1 MRDNSNMLL
10 HYVLKLRK
18 RICGCYMSLLMLI
31 SFLAVLILDVLC
43 FIWQFSCHFSSTIS
57 LFSPY
62 TWIQLDFPRSLSSLA
77 WKANIPYIANCM
89 FSFILR
95 VQNVWSTST
104 VHDPLSL
111 TWLCSPGGQKR
122 LEDLYRKAYQEHSF
136 LTRLLN
142 KRLLSL
148 LFIFLS
154 AHVVVSFWGRP
165 PLIC

>member
-1 MRDNSNMLL
+1 MCWNYR
-10 HYVLKLRK
+10 YVRVT
-18 RICGCYMSLLMLI
+18 CCCWCCS
-31 SFLAVLILDVLC
+31 SFLAILILVVLH
-43 FIWQFSCHFSSTIS
+43 FNCHFSSTIGLYS
-57 LFSPY
+57 LY
-62 TWIQLDFPRSLSSLA
+62 TSIQLDFPISPSRLP
-77 WKANIPYIANCM
+77 WKANIAYIANCM
-89 FSFILR
+89 FSFILWLQKDWR
-95 VQNVWSTST
+95 TST